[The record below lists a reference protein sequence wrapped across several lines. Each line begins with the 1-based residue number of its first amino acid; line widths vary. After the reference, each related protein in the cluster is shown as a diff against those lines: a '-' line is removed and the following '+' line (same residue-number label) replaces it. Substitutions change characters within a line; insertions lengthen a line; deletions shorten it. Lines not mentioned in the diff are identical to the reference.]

1 MRFWASKSVRF
12 PVIWGLLLCAASLTS
27 CTPSDH
33 FEAGV
38 PLGREEL
45 DSIRTGIFGTAEE
58 TSAMVEETSAVVEDS
73 FDSTETTETEEDSAA
88 EGMVYW
94 TEGGS
99 VYHTNRD
106 CRHLQK
112 AKDVLQGSQE
122 RAARLGKER
131 LCSACGDQKTS

>member
-45 DSIRTGIFGTAEE
+45 DSIRAGIFGTAEE
-58 TSAMVEETSAVVEDS
+58 TSAS
-73 FDSTETTETEEDSAA
+73 
-88 EGMVYW
+88 
-94 TEGGS
+94 
-99 VYHTNRD
+99 
-106 CRHLQK
+106 
-112 AKDVLQGSQE
+112 SQE
-122 RAARLGKER
+122 VSGQARLMKSLTEQFR
-131 LCSACGDQKTS
+131 MDEKFHLS